1 MASKQFNLK
10 KILEANKKVRADQ
23 LEKNLEA
30 IQDVKR
36 AGIPV
41 GPNYRLGSPFSRRRA
56 ARRDTPKVD
65 PPTRLRISR

>member
-30 IQDVKR
+30 IQALKR

-41 GPNYRLGSPFSRRRA
+41 GPNYRLASPFSGRRV